1 MNLKNANML
10 TWTRNLHTVKVF
22 SICQD
27 LIYNSSRGKFQTPK
41 SLALAMTVRQLSGCS
56 GLIHIL
62 NGLGHCVSL
71 SSTMAFDTALAQLV
85 VNTSDI
91 IPREFAANEAVNLV
105 YDNIDFG
112 EDIKKQTH
120 VTNGIITQQI
130 RSENQRRSGQT
141 IKINKKQRSIQV
153 SQSDVM
159 PFNIGIRKT
168 PTFISEQGIAITT
181 TASSEMA
188 QKLDFAYVLVKMVP
202 TDNNILPG
210 WIGFNTILC
219 KDDMHDVSR
228 VGYLPVI
235 DASPTEYSTINTI
248 LKRSNDIAN
257 TLQLQ
262 YVTLVFDEAVYSE
275 VHSILIFILS
285 FKSSNQPKAGWITQ
299 RTPLKR
305 KPP

>member
-1 MNLKNANML
+1 M
-10 TWTRNLHTVKVF
+10 
-22 SICQD
+22 
-27 LIYNSSRGKFQTPK
+27 
-41 SLALAMTVRQLSGCS
+41 SGAASTSGAACS
-56 GLIHIL
+56 GLIRIL

-85 VNTSDI
+85 LNTSDI
-91 IPREFAANEAVNLV
+91 IPREFAANEAINLV

-141 IKINKKQRSIQV
+141 IKIKKKQRSMQV
-153 SQSDVM
+153 PQSDVM
-159 PFNIGIRKT
+159 PFSIGIRKT
-168 PTFISEQGIAITT
+168 PTFINEQESVIIT

-210 WIGFNTILC
+210 WTGFNTILF
-219 KDDMHDVSR
+219 KDDVPDVSR

-248 LKRSNDIAN
+248 LKRSSDIAD
-257 TLQLQ
+257 TLKLQ
-262 YVTLVFDEAVYSE
+262 YVTLVFDEAVYSK
-275 VHSILIFILS
+275 VSLI
-285 FKSSNQPKAGWITQ
+285 
-299 RTPLKR
+299 
-305 KPP
+305 